1 MYSIQLRN
9 MTPMGW
15 GIAVDN
21 FPPEKKKVHTQKL
34 MSMELDP
41 KSSIFAMALFIH
53 ILLKKNPSEIWVG

>member
-1 MYSIQLRN
+1 
-9 MTPMGW
+9 MGW

-21 FPPEKKKVHTQKL
+21 FPPEEKKVHTQKL